1 MATTLL
7 ARGLD
12 NMERRAQR
20 WMGTRVGALVSLALS
35 LIWAVA
41 FVGASKGTWSPLV
54 PLAAMAVLLAVFWVA
69 IGRRIWRSM
78 GWKPER
84 SERDS

>member
-1 MATTLL
+1 MATNSL

-12 NMERRAQR
+12 NMERTAQR
-20 WMGTRVGALVSLALS
+20 WMGTRVGALVTLALM
-35 LIWAVA
+35 LGVAVA
-41 FVGASKGTWSPLV
+41 FVGSTKGNWNPLV
-54 PLAAMAVLLAVFWVA
+54 LVAALVVYLAVFCVA